1 MKKIY
6 LGLLIGLFSIT
17 IHAQDLYF
25 AWAKSI
31 SGPDSDDGQSIT
43 TDASGNIYITGTFE
57 NTVDFDPGIGTF
69 NITSNGMKDVFIQK
83 LDASGSFIWAISVGG
98 TNNDYSNC
106 ITTDVS
112 GNVYIT
118 GYYRD
123 TVDFDP
129 SSATLNFVSNG
140 LDDIFIQKLDANGNL
155 MWAKSMGALSA
166 DRGTSLTADA
176 FGAIY
181 TTGYY
186 RDTVDFDP
194 GPATFNLISN
204 NTDIFIQKL
213 DLNGNFIWSKSVG
226 GTNPDYGYAVTTDAI
241 GNVYVT
247 GSFVGTANFD
257 PGVATFNL
265 TSIGSVDI
273 FILKLSSSG
282 NFIWAN
288 SFGGTEAELP
298 NFITADTSGVTYIT
312 GFYEATVDFD
322 PGAGTFNLNS
332 NGGRDIFILKLDSD
346 GNFIWAKSMGG
357 TSEDLGNSITTDAS
371 GNVYSTGSF
380 IGSVDFDPGAGT
392 FVLTSNALI
401 DVFIQKLDADGNF
414 VWAKSVGNRGNSIHI
429 DNTGNAYVTGNYIG
443 TVDFDPGLGTFYLT
457 SNSFDAF
464 ILKLSSTGVRIEESI
479 LFNNVSIFPN
489 PIGSQA
495 GPYQELVNVEL
506 GNLKKVSISVFTISG
521 RLIYHMGNINSSI
534 HQIELNEAQGI
545 YIIEVSSQTKKQQFK
560 LVKY

>member
-6 LGLLIGLFSIT
+6 LGILISLFSIASY
-17 IHAQDLYF
+17 AQSVKLE
-25 AWAKSI
+25 WATSVGGT
-31 SGPDSDDGQSIT
+31 SFDFGRSIT
-43 TDASGNIYITGTFE
+43 IDDSGNVLITGKYE
-57 NTVDFDPGIGTF
+57 GTVDFDPGAGTF
-69 NITSNGMKDVFIQK
+69 NLTSNGQ
-83 LDASGSFIWAISVGG
+83 WE
-98 TNNDYSNC
+98 
-106 ITTDVS
+106 
-112 GNVYIT
+112 
-118 GYYRD
+118 
-123 TVDFDP
+123 
-129 SSATLNFVSNG
+129 
-140 LDDIFIQKLDANGNL
+140 IFIQKLD
-155 MWAKSMGALSA
+155 
-166 DRGTSLTADA
+166 
-176 FGAIY
+176 
-181 TTGYY
+181 
-186 RDTVDFDP
+186 
-194 GPATFNLISN
+194 
-204 NTDIFIQKL
+204 
-213 DLNGNFIWSKSVG
+213 
-226 GTNPDYGYAVTTDAI
+226 
-241 GNVYVT
+241 
-247 GSFVGTANFD
+247 
-257 PGVATFNL
+257 
-265 TSIGSVDI
+265 
-273 FILKLSSSG
+273 SSG
-282 NFIWAN
+282 NFVWAK
-288 SFGGTEAELP
+288 SIGGTADDIGESISTDALGNVLVTGE
-298 NFITADTSGVTYIT
+298 FQSTA
-312 GFYEATVDFD
+312 DFD